1 MTCHSPGCGCFDDDE
16 EDEPEDTGNVVAMN
30 QLRLDRAVKGTQDA
44 MQVAFAHPTLTNP
57 AVVQKAIARLLM
69 GLESAD
75 ELPDWAAVAW
85 AVKNVGKALDDAVQS
100 GLSLDEIITAVRPT
114 IGA

>member
-1 MTCHSPGCGCFDDDE
+1 MTLEPFCDGCFDE

-30 QLRLDRAVKGTQDA
+30 KLRLQKVVRDTQSA
-44 MQVAFAHPTLTNP
+44 MAVAFAHPTLTDP
-57 AVVQKAIARLLM
+57 AVVQKAIATLLAS
-69 GLESAD
+69 LESAD